1 MMKEF
6 LKEKKEQF
14 IEEMDKS
21 HLQWLKKQ
29 HVPVLQQILQR
40 WHMTSDF
47 KRLKLDERITEPV
60 HQIDVGVDRFGV
72 VLRVKYQ
79 FLEEPEDK
87 HVERARKR
95 LMNLLS
101 EPDFGYLQ
109 EGNYL
114 SAFTGQRRT
123 YIPKIVIQNDDL
135 FLTIAVGRLSEGSY
149 KVFG

>member
-1 MMKEF
+1 MIDF
-6 LKEKKEQF
+6 LREKKEQF

-29 HVPVLQQILQR
+29 HLPVLQQILQR
-40 WHMTSDF
+40 WYITSDF

-60 HQIDVGVDRFGV
+60 HEIEVGVNRFGV

-79 FLEEPEDK
+79 FLEEPADK

-123 YIPKIVIQNDDL
+123 YIPKIVIQNDNL
-135 FLTIAVGRLSEGSY
+135 FLTIIVGRPSEGSC

>member
-1 MMKEF
+1 MKD
-6 LKEKKEQF
+6 LLREKKEQF
-14 IEEMDKS
+14 IEAMDKS
-21 HLQWLKKQ
+21 HLKWLKEQ
-29 HVPVLQQILQR
+29 HVPVLKQILQR

-60 HQIDVGVDRFGV
+60 HEIEVGVNRFGV

-87 HVERARKR
+87 HVERALKR
-95 LMNLLS
+95 LNNLLS

-114 SAFTGQRRT
+114 SAFTGEKRT
-123 YIPKIVIQNDDL
+123 YIARIAIKNDNL
-135 FLTIAVGRLSEGSY
+135 FLAIDVGRPSEGSC

>member
-1 MMKEF
+1 MIDF
-6 LKEKKEQF
+6 LREKKEQF

-29 HVPVLQQILQR
+29 HLPVLQQILQR

-60 HQIDVGVDRFGV
+60 HEIDVGVDRFGV

-79 FLEEPEDK
+79 FLEEPADK
-87 HVERARKR
+87 HVERALKR
-95 LMNLLS
+95 LNNLLS

-123 YIPKIVIQNDDL
+123 YIAKIVIQKDNL
-135 FLTIAVGRLSEGSY
+135 FLKIAVGSPSEGSC

>member
-1 MMKEF
+1 MKEF

-14 IEEMDKS
+14 IEAMDKS
-21 HLQWLKKQ
+21 HLKWLKEQ
-29 HVPVLQQILQR
+29 HVPLLQQVLQK
-40 WHMTSDF
+40 WYMTSDF

-79 FLEEPEDK
+79 FLEEPADK
-87 HVERARKR
+87 HVERALKR
-95 LMNLLS
+95 LNNLLS

-123 YIPKIVIQNDDL
+123 YISKILIQKDNL
-135 FLTIAVGRLSEGSY
+135 FLKIAVGSPSEGSY
-149 KVFG
+149 KVFE

>member
-1 MMKEF
+1 MIDF
-6 LKEKKEQF
+6 LREKKEQF

-79 FLEEPEDK
+79 FLEEPEDR

-135 FLTIAVGRLSEGSY
+135 FLTIAVGRPSEGSY

>member
-1 MMKEF
+1 MKEF

-14 IEEMDKS
+14 IESMDKA
-21 HLQWLKKQ
+21 HLQWLKEQ
-29 HVPVLQQILQR
+29 HEPVLRQILQR

-135 FLTIAVGRLSEGSY
+135 FLTIAVGRPSEGSY

>member
-1 MMKEF
+1 MKE
-6 LKEKKEQF
+6 LLREKKEQF
-14 IEEMDKS
+14 IEAMDKS
-21 HLQWLKKQ
+21 HLKWLKEQ
-29 HVPVLQQILQR
+29 HVPRLQQVLQR
-40 WHMTSDF
+40 WYMTSDF

-79 FLEEPEDK
+79 FLEEPADK
-87 HVERARKR
+87 HVERALKR
-95 LMNLLS
+95 LNNLLS

-123 YIPKIVIQNDDL
+123 YIAKIVIQKDNL
-135 FLTIAVGRLSEGSY
+135 FLKIAVGSPSEGSC

>member
-1 MMKEF
+1 
-6 LKEKKEQF
+6 
-14 IEEMDKS
+14 
-21 HLQWLKKQ
+21 
-29 HVPVLQQILQR
+29 
-40 WHMTSDF
+40 
-47 KRLKLDERITEPV
+47 LKLDERITEPV

-79 FLEEPEDK
+79 FLEEPADK
-87 HVERARKR
+87 HVERALKR
-95 LMNLLS
+95 LNNLLS

-123 YIPKIVIQNDDL
+123 YIAKIVIQKDNL
-135 FLTIAVGRLSEGSY
+135 FLKIAVGSPSEGSC